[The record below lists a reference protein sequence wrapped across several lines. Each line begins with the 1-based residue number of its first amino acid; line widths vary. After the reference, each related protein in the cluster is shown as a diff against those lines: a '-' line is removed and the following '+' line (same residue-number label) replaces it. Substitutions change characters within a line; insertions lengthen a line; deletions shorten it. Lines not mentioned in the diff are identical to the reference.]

1 MAKTN
6 YLGALASAAGVLAA
20 LGMLVLMLV
29 LVEPAGAAF
38 PGQNGKIAFTS
49 DRAGGNFEIWTFI
62 SRDAPLSRLT
72 NNPAGD
78 DGPAWSA
85 DGNKIV
91 YESENE
97 IFTMDANG
105 EHKVQVTNN
114 NTGDH
119 QPSYSPDG
127 NKIVYV
133 KIEGSEAGNDW
144 QIYTINTD
152 GGGKVQLTN
161 NQAKKFTPSYSPDGN
176 KIAYSGFDGNDY
188 EIYTINP
195 NGTGGSQQ
203 LTNNRTNDISP
214 SYSPDGNKIAYD
226 GSDGNDREIYTMNAN
241 GEGTVQVTDNGMRD
255 GYPSYSP
262 DGNKIVYS
270 GHDGKDSEIYTINP
284 DGGGKIQLTNND
296 ANDID
301 PDWQPLPTNPTP
313 PATDTFVNNNIIRIP
328 ADQISGGTSGK
339 ASPYP
344 STISV
349 SGFKNLTDVNVTIRS
364 ATHTHPDD
372 LDVLLVGPT
381 GRTAIIWSDAGGT
394 NAITGTTLTLDE
406 DAQVAL
412 PDSGRISAQAYK
424 TSNYQVGEDNWPEVT
439 ESGNRSLSTFDGTN
453 PTGEWKLYVFDDTQ
467 QPDTGDRSGSGVF
480 QGWTLEIRGTR

>member
-176 KIAYSGFDGNDY
+176 KIAYAGFDGNDY

-241 GEGTVQVTDNGMRD
+241 
-255 GYPSYSP
+255 
-262 DGNKIVYS
+262 
-270 GHDGKDSEIYTINP
+270 
-284 DGGGKIQLTNND
+284 GGGKIQLTNND